1 MGKKKNNRGGK
12 KKKEEDEEFEVV
24 PEGQAASAAAGIPPV
39 EEDED
44 EDEDEEREEDERE
57 EDEEEDE
64 DEEKD
69 EEEDEE
75 GEEDENSVD
84 EFSIEEVVDNTM
96 RLFTALPE
104 PEVGKKP
111 APFPLQHFQIL
122 TQFWVSL
129 FRVLTCEY
137 ASQRQDVEEAFD
149 MVKKN
154 VKNLMYT
161 ERVRHSKQH
170 KRRTESN

>member
-24 PEGQAASAAAGIPPV
+24 PEGQAASAAAGISPV
-39 EEDED
+39 EEDEDED

-57 EDEEEDE
+57 DEEGDEEGDEDE
-64 DEEKD
+64 D
-69 EEEDEE
+69 
-75 GEEDENSVD
+75 SVD

-104 PEVGKKP
+104 PEVGKKL
-111 APFPLQHFQIL
+111 APFPLHHFQIL

-129 FRVLTCEY
+129 FRVLTCEN